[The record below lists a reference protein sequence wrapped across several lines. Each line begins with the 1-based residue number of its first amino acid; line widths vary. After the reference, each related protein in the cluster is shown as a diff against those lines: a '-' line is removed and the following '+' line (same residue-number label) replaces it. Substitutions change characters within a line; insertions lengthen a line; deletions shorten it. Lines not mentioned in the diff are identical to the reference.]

1 MVISHDYSEIKNS
14 YYLGINMG
22 MSKATALTVC
32 EAITIHLCIEGNKLL
47 R

>member
-1 MVISHDYSEIKNS
+1 MVILYDYSEIKNF

-22 MSKATALTVC
+22 MSKVIVLIVC
-32 EAITIHLCIEGNKLL
+32 EVIIIYLCIEGNKLL